1 MSDHVWLVNN
11 KVQIK
16 MLANNF
22 NIATFGAIHGK
33 SLLYYLF
40 YIIAAFLKQGFLTEL
55 GLTALNHPLHVMD
68 KIIFYIS
75 RMVWYH
81 LWEN

>member
-1 MSDHVWLVNN
+1 MWLVNN
-11 KVQIK
+11 KVKIK
-16 MLANNF
+16 MLANDF
-22 NIATFGAIHGK
+22 NIAILWVIHGK

-40 YIIAAFLKQGFLTEL
+40 YIIAASLKQGFLTEL
-55 GLTALNHPLHVMD
+55 GLTALKYPLHVMD
-68 KIIFYIS
+68 KIIFYMS